1 MCPEVEFII
10 SSSRIYYILVLP
22 VDSQQAVCAYRNT
35 TVNVLLTSF
44 DHVDSKELLMAEAA
58 ERNMSVYLGMPGMPQ
73 QDGAQWNVDVALL
86 PSFYEFTRRV
96 LIDYVVRFQNY
107 SSFKGVYQSQ
117 ELSLGAD
124 SPDDLYPGTHPA
136 RSMQCRSR
144 SLDSIR
150 FDAMR
155 FDGLQCI
162 KSLHNSSRRTSRVVY
177 WFYRHTS
184 MSICHRSTT
193 QSLTTK
199 PTSRCDSPL
208 LLSLS
213 LSLSLTLSIVL
224 NSDWHERDQQ

>member
-124 SPDDLYPGTHPA
+124 SPDDMYPGTHPA
-136 RSMQCRSR
+136 RSMQCRSP
-144 SLDSIR
+144 SLDAIR
-150 FDAMR
+150 WIAVYQELAQLVKENLAGRVLVLSPYVDVNLSQINNTVADHKANFKVR
-155 FDGLQCI
+155 WP
-162 KSLHNSSRRTSRVVY
+162 SLA
-177 WFYRHTS
+177 
-184 MSICHRSTT
+184 
-193 QSLTTK
+193 
-199 PTSRCDSPL
+199 
-208 LLSLS
+208 LSLS
-213 LSLSLTLSIVL
+213 LAL
-224 NSDWHERDQQ
+224 

>member
-1 MCPEVEFII
+1 MARTCERDRRAVIMCPEVEFII

-136 RSMQCRSR
+136 RSMQCRSP

-150 FDAMR
+150 
-155 FDGLQCI
+155 
-162 KSLHNSSRRTSRVVY
+162 
-177 WFYRHTS
+177 
-184 MSICHRSTT
+184 
-193 QSLTTK
+193 
-199 PTSRCDSPL
+199 CDSMDCSVSRACTTRQGEPRG
-208 LLSLS
+208 SCIG
-213 LSLSLTLSIVL
+213 SIAIRRCQSVT
-224 NSDWHERDQQ
+224 DQQHGR